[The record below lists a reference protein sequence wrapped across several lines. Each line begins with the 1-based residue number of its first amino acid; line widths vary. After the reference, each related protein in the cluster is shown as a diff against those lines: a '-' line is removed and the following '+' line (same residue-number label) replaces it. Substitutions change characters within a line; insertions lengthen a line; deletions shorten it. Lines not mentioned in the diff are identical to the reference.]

1 MGDIGLQERDGIEAK
16 AVVLQQLRSALAI
29 ISEHEP
35 ARITTVGGECSV
47 SMAPFSYLINEYG
60 DELAICWI
68 DSHPDMGTGETAY
81 PGFHAMVV
89 SALTRHG
96 DQELLEIL
104 PATTTADRVALV
116 GMHDWTDPTLPA
128 IADEW
133 GLSVFSPDALRSTS
147 APLLD
152 WLDTTGATKWPST
165 LTSTRSTR
173 TRSSWV
179 WVPIAVAS
187 PLRKRAAL
195 SPTSTVRPRLSPSP
209 SPSAYLVR

>member
-1 MGDIGLQERDGIEAK
+1 
-16 AVVLQQLRSALAI
+16 
-29 ISEHEP
+29 
-35 ARITTVGGECSV
+35 
-47 SMAPFSYLINEYG
+47 MAPFSYLINKHG
-60 DELAICWI
+60 ADLAILWI
-68 DSHPDMGTGETAY
+68 DSHPDMGTGEAAY

-89 SALTRHG
+89 SALSGHG
-96 DQELLEIL
+96 DQELLEML

-152 WLDTTGATKWPST
+152 WLGDTGATKVAIHFDVA
-165 LTSTRSTR
+165 RSTR

-179 WVPIAVAS
+179 WALISVAS
-187 PLRKRAAL
+187 PLRKRAAW
-195 SPTSTVRPRLSPSP
+195 SPTSTVRPRSSPSP
-209 SPSAYLVR
+209 SLSSYLVR